1 MPITLLSIGQVARRS
16 GVAASALR
24 FYESQG
30 LIWSTRLPGKQRR
43 FSSDMLRRI
52 AFIAAAQRVG
62 LSLAN
67 IRDALASL
75 PANRTPTKAD
85 WEALSRTWRP
95 LLDARIDELQ
105 RLRSQLGSC
114 IQCGCLSLKACGLF
128 NPGDRA
134 ASEGPGARRLAPRVP

>member
-43 FSSDMLRRI
+43 FSADMLRRI

-67 IRDALASL
+67 IRDALATL

-85 WEALSRTWRP
+85 WEALSRSWRP

-105 RLRSQLGSC
+105 RLRSVRRPGREAAGSP
-114 IQCGCLSLKACGLF
+114 SSVTNVDPK
-128 NPGDRA
+128 NPMNVRWG
-134 ASEGPGARRLAPRVP
+134 